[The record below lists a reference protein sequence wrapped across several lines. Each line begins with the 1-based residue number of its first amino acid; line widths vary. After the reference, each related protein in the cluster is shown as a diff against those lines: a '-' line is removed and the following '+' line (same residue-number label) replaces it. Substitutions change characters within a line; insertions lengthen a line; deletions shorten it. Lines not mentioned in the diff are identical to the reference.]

1 MRGPEALT
9 GRDRIR
15 IIDSETGRQ
24 FSGASLTPAEVH
36 EDSRQ
41 AGYSESDIAC
51 MNAIRTTPPCGSLGA
66 TRHRVT
72 HHEPPA
78 TPPW

>member
-15 IIDSETGRQ
+15 IINSETGRQ

-36 EDSRQ
+36 EDWRQ

-51 MNAIRTTPPCGSLGA
+51 MNAIRTTPPPVAALVLQG
-66 TRHRVT
+66 TV
-72 HHEPPA
+72 
-78 TPPW
+78 